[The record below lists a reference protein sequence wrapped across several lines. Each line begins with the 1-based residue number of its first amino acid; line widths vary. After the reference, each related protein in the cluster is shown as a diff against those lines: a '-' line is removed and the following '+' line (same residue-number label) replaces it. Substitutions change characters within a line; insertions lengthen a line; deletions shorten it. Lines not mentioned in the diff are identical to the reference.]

1 MHNFTYDNWR
11 LDEQLCDTEALQQF
25 FSVEKVFLCEGE
37 RVVQDKISEV
47 IKFKGSKKTYYIKRY
62 TASGRKIFGF
72 FRKSRICSEWEN
84 LVSLTKIGLPVPNII
99 AHGEKR
105 KKGRFLAGAL
115 ITEEVENSANLAQH
129 LSSHVDLINDK
140 KWLYSVI
147 DQVAGYVHDM
157 HAHKFIHRDLN
168 LRNVLVQTQGY
179 PAVFFIDCPAGGFE
193 AGFYLKRS
201 IIRDLAHLDKVAR
214 YILSNKDL
222 LRFYKKYKKIDKL
235 TSADK
240 RLIAKIRHFHDK
252 HRSKQNRKIDEPYR
266 VL

>member
-1 MHNFTYDNWR
+1 MQFITYDNWL
-11 LDEQLCDTEALQQF
+11 LDEQLCDPEALKQF
-25 FSVEKVFLCEGE
+25 SSVEKVFLCNGE
-37 RVVQDKISEV
+37 RVVHDKISEV

-62 TASGRKIFGF
+62 TGSGRKFFGF
-72 FRKSRICSEWEN
+72 FRKSRIRSEWEN
-84 LVSLTKIGLPVPNII
+84 LVSLTKIGLPIPNII
-99 AHGEKR
+99 AHGEK
-105 KKGRFLAGAL
+105 KKGGRFLVGAL

-129 LSSHVDLINDK
+129 LSDNVDLISDK
-140 KWLYSVI
+140 TWLYSVI
-147 DQVAGYVHDM
+147 DQIAGYVGEM

-168 LRNVLVQTQGY
+168 LRNVLVQVKDY

-193 AGFYLKRS
+193 TGLSLKRG

-214 YILSNKDL
+214 YVLSNKDL

-240 RLIAKIRHFHDK
+240 LLIAKIRHFHDK